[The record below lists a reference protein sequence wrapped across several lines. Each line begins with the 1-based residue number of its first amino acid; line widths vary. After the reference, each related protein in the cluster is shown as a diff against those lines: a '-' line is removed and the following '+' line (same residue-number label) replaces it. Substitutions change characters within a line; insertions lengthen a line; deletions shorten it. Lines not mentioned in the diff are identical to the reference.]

1 MADMRNGPYPT
12 RCSLVVEI
20 ETEKWGNAT
29 TATEFVLLGLSTN
42 FKVRAG
48 LFVAFLVIYLIAVT
62 GNGLILMLIIV
73 DSHLHTPMYFFLS
86 NLSFIDISYI
96 TTSVP
101 QMLVHCFMDRPT
113 IPLGR
118 CFAQMSSALLL
129 GVVECLLLAV
139 MAYDRFVAI
148 CYPLRYNLI
157 MSRNVCIQLSAS
169 VWVSGFLLIIIPFFT
184 MQATLCGPNMVN
196 HFKCELQAVLKVTC
210 SDTHANGIT
219 LIITSVF
226 TLALPFF
233 FILVTYGRIGFT
245 VLRIHSTQGR
255 RKALSTCGSHLTV
268 VSIYYGTLLAMYL
281 RPQAKTFSNREKVV
295 AVFYSLVIPML
306 NPIIYSLR
314 NRDVKGAFCRLAGK
328 KVEEPG

>member
-1 MADMRNGPYPT
+1 M
-12 RCSLVVEI
+12 
-20 ETEKWGNAT
+20 EKWGNAT
-29 TATEFVLLGLSTN
+29 TVTEFVLLGLSKN

-48 LFVAFLVIYLIAVT
+48 LFVLFLVIYLIAVA

-113 IPLGR
+113 IPWSR
-118 CFAQMSSALLL
+118 CFAQMIISSLLAITES
-129 GVVECLLLAV
+129 VLLAV

-157 MSRNVCIQLSAS
+157 MNRNVCIQLAGSL
-169 VWVSGFLLIIIPFFT
+169 WVSTFIITIVSFLT
-184 MQATLCGPNMVN
+184 MQATFCGPNVVN
-196 HFKCELQAVLKVTC
+196 HFKCEVQAVLKLVC
-210 SDTHANGIT
+210 SDTRASAINMV
-219 LIITSVF
+219 IICVI
-226 TLALPFF
+226 TLALPSF

-245 VLRIHSTQGR
+245 VLRIHSTQGWS
-255 RKALSTCGSHLTV
+255 KALSTCGSHLTV

-281 RPQAKTFSNREKVV
+281 RPQAKTFSNREKVM

>member
-1 MADMRNGPYPT
+1 M
-12 RCSLVVEI
+12 
-20 ETEKWGNAT
+20 EKWRNMT
-29 TATEFVLLGLSTN
+29 TVTEFVLLGLSKN

-48 LFVAFLVIYLIAVT
+48 LFVLFLVIYLIAVA

-129 GVVECLLLAV
+129 AVVECLLLAV

-157 MSRNVCIQLSAS
+157 MSRNVCIQLATC
-169 VWVSGFLLIIIPFFT
+169 VWVSAFLLTIIPFFT
-184 MQATLCGPNMVN
+184 MQATLCGPNVVN
-196 HFKCELQAVLKVTC
+196 HFKCELQAVLKLAC

-219 LIITSVF
+219 MIITSVF

-255 RKALSTCGSHLTV
+255 SKALSTCGSHLTV
-268 VSIYYGTLLAMYL
+268 VSIYYGTILAMYL
-281 RPQAKTFSNREKVV
+281 RPQAKTFSDREKVV
-295 AVFYSLVIPML
+295 AVFYGVVIPML

-328 KVEEPG
+328 KVEGPN